1 MLNGE
6 FEKLLV
12 DAVHESLSSLGES
25 PKQAILFHLENTFNI
40 KKQEIPSKVAS
51 FDEALR
57 KLFGPGDDFLESLI
71 VKKLCEKAGSA
82 FKGSPPQETGFI
94 ETIASIKRALVKL

>member
-25 PKQAILFHLENTFNI
+25 PRQAILFHLENTFKI
-40 KKQEIPSKVAS
+40 KEQEIPSKIGA
-51 FDEALR
+51 FDQALR
-57 KLFGPGDDFLESLI
+57 KLFGLGAGFLETLI
-71 VKKLCEKAGSA
+71 VKKLCEKTGSI
-82 FKGSPPQETGFI
+82 FKGSPPKETGFT
-94 ETIASIKRALVKL
+94 ETIASIKRALVK